1 MNGGSVL
8 LRVSLAVIFCLSW
21 AGSALAQNWS
31 FDARSIALG
40 SVSGKD
46 NLASRMVDEQRE
58 YRSIVIPLGLFQV
71 LRNFD
76 RLKPESD
83 DFDFVRVI
91 EYSAAPLHYQFGR
104 DQESTNERNLFTDI
118 RRATVS
124 RDLSDY
130 RGYKLANQPVA
141 EGLASPTWGGTIRLS
156 GERGGPFQGVFVGG
170 GPYLSMRTLATI
182 DQRVVDIL
190 ASETALRFNN
200 TSYPIGTDVEG
211 QVAMAIT
218 GGYRGRFAVANG
230 SSERDGLYVAA
241 DFNYLRGFRYE
252 SADVALRLDTDLAGM
267 LTINPLLPSP
277 MSIVR
282 TSADSGHGYAID
294 AGVAAVVHGFE
305 VGFGVNGIG
314 NRIDWEN
321 VQQQSYALGNLFSG
335 GDFIETGPF
344 PANDLRV
351 ELPKDYHVN
360 AGYHAEAWSVMSEY
374 AHGFQG
380 NSVRGG
386 AEYRAGVIEFRGG
399 GVYSRELWNPTGGV
413 GLNLSPKVGLDAAV
427 FTTAANAA
435 RERRPAFAVSLRI
448 NAR

>member
-1 MNGGSVL
+1 ML
-8 LRVSLAVIFCLSW
+8 LRFCLALVFCLASVS
-21 AGSALAQNWS
+21 SALAQNWS

-46 NLASRMVDEQRE
+46 NLASRMVDEQRN

-71 LRNFD
+71 LRDLD
-76 RLKPESD
+76 RFKPESD
-83 DFDFVRVI
+83 NFDLVRVI

-104 DQESTNERNLFTDI
+104 DQESANERDLFTDI

-141 EGLASPTWGGTIRLS
+141 EGLASPTWGGTIPFS
-156 GERGGPFQGVFVGG
+156 GEKGGPFQGIYVGG
-170 GPYLSMRTLATI
+170 GPYLSMRTQAAI
-182 DQRVVDIL
+182 DPRVVDIL

-200 TSYPIGTDVEG
+200 TSYPIGSDIQG

-218 GGYRGRFAVANG
+218 GGYRGRFAVAGG

-241 DFNYLRGFRYE
+241 DFNYLHGFRYE
-252 SADVALRLDTDLAGM
+252 SADVALRLDTDTAGL

-277 MSIVR
+277 LAIVR

-294 AGVAAVVHGFE
+294 AGVAAVVNGIE

-321 VQQQSYALGNLFSG
+321 VQQTSYALGNLFLG
-335 GDFIETGPF
+335 GDFVETGPF
-344 PANDLRV
+344 LANDLRV

-360 AGYHAEAWSVMSEY
+360 AGYHADLWSVMSEY

-386 AEYRAGVIEFRGG
+386 AEYRAGVIELRGG
-399 GVYSRELWNPTGGV
+399 GVYTRELWHPTGGV
-413 GLNLSPKVGLDAAV
+413 GLNISPKVGLDVAM

-435 RERRPAFAVSLRI
+435 RERRAAFAVSLRI
-448 NAR
+448 NSR

>member
-1 MNGGSVL
+1 VL
-8 LRVSLAVIFCLSW
+8 LRVSLALMFCLSW

-76 RLKPESD
+76 RFKPESD
-83 DFDFVRVI
+83 DFDLVRVI
-91 EYSAAPLHYQFGR
+91 EYSASPLHYQFGR
-104 DQESTNERNLFTDI
+104 DQESANERDLFTDI

-141 EGLASPTWGGTIRLS
+141 EGLASPTWGATIPFS
-156 GERGGPFQGVFVGG
+156 GEKGGPFQGVYVGG

-200 TSYPIGTDVEG
+200 TSYPIGSDVEG

-218 GGYRGRFAVANG
+218 GGYRGRFALASG
-230 SSERDGLYVAA
+230 SSDRDGFYVAA

-252 SADVALRLDTDLAGM
+252 SADVALRLDTDSGGM

-277 MSIVR
+277 LAIIR

-294 AGVAAVVHGFE
+294 AGVAAVVNGVE
-305 VGFGVNGIG
+305 VGFGINGIG

-321 VQQQSYALGNLFSG
+321 VEQTSYALGNLFLG
-335 GDFIETGPF
+335 GDFVESGPF

-360 AGYHAEAWSVMSEY
+360 AGYHADVWSVMSEY

-386 AEYRAGVIEFRGG
+386 AEYRAGAIELRGG
-399 GVYSRELWNPTGGV
+399 GVYTRELWHPTGGV
-413 GLNLSPKVGLDAAV
+413 GLNLSPKIGLDVAM

-435 RERRPAFAVSLRI
+435 RERRASFAVSLRI
-448 NAR
+448 NSR

>member
-1 MNGGSVL
+1 VL
-8 LRVSLAVIFCLSW
+8 LRFCLALVFCLSSV
-21 AGSALAQNWS
+21 APALAQNWS

-46 NLASRMVDEQRE
+46 NLASRMVDEQRH

-71 LRNFD
+71 LRDFD
-76 RLKPESD
+76 QFKPESD
-83 DFDFVRVI
+83 NFDLVRVI
-91 EYSAAPLHYQFGR
+91 EYSASPLHYQFGR
-104 DQESTNERNLFTDI
+104 DQESANERNLFTDI

-156 GERGGPFQGVFVGG
+156 GEKVGPFQGVYVGG

-200 TSYPIGTDVEG
+200 TSYPIGSDVQG

-218 GGYRGRFAVANG
+218 GGYRGRFAIEGG

-241 DFNYLRGFRYE
+241 DFNYLHGFRYE
-252 SADVALRLDTDLAGM
+252 SADVALRLDTDAAGL

-277 MSIVR
+277 LSIVR
-282 TSADSGHGYAID
+282 TSADAGHGYAID
-294 AGVAAVVHGFE
+294 AGVAAVMNGVE

-314 NRIDWEN
+314 NRIDWQN
-321 VQQQSYALGNLFSG
+321 VQQTSYALGNLFLG
-335 GDFIETGPF
+335 GDFVETGPF

-360 AGYHAEAWSVMSEY
+360 AGYHADLWSVMSEY

-386 AEYRAGVIEFRGG
+386 AEYRAGVVELRGG
-399 GVYSRELWNPTGGV
+399 ALYTRELWHPTGGV
-413 GLNLSPKVGLDAAV
+413 GLNFSPKVGLDVAM

-448 NAR
+448 NSR